1 MIIRTAICRLFL
13 SALLPIFFVSSL
25 SDTFDQENFFPAF
38 ATQISCSAVDNDNSL
53 EKKKKSPAIGQIF
66 FVYEIDKV
74 QEKLFIFKESSLSLP
89 FIFSCFLRAP
99 PLV

>member
-13 SALLPIFFVSSL
+13 SALLAIFFVSSL
-25 SDTFDQENFFPAF
+25 SDTFDQENLFPAIT
-38 ATQISCSAVDNDNSL
+38 TQISSSAVDSDSSL

-66 FVYEIDKV
+66 FIHQIDKV
-74 QEKLFIFKESSLSLP
+74 QEKLFIFKETSLSLP
-89 FIFSCFLRAP
+89 FIFSYFLRAP